1 MGKILKYCNSCEE
14 GFAERFA
21 FCPDCG
27 SPLQAYEMNPVG
39 KDAAPVAEPT
49 VEEPQA
55 PETPEVMEAA
65 PASFI
70 DEPEVET
77 APIAE
82 SAPEVIA
89 DSSVDTPYEELEAAP
104 ITGPLDAEDEVFDEA
119 PEEVVEEPAP
129 VYAASDSFYETP
141 AMHADEPRGSY
152 VKDYS
157 ASNRD
162 DGFYVTV
169 IQEKNGKQRNALLLG
184 STIFMLTAVMV
195 AWGVSLFQKELGV
208 GSIGDERSLAML
220 IDEVPMPVEEVEP
233 ENKNDDEG
241 GGGGGGGK
249 EEPEPVSQGDL
260 APQMRNPPRPPD
272 ATVHRMDNPELQLPQ
287 AATEGTQQFEQRYG
301 RWGDPN
307 AVPGPLSNGPG
318 TGGGMGSGTGT
329 GQGSGRGTG
338 AGSGTGSGYGSGVG
352 TGTGSGTGAGTGPAP
367 PPKPAP
373 VTVNY
378 RIIAKPKATY
388 TDAARTNGV
397 QGNVRLKV
405 TLLASGQIGPITPVT
420 RLPHGLTEQAIAAAR
435 QIRFEPKMVNGRATS
450 VVVTVDYG
458 FNIY

>member
-1 MGKILKYCNSCEE
+1 MGKILKYCSSCEE

-27 SPLQAYEMNPVG
+27 APLQAYEMNPVG
-39 KDAAPVAEPT
+39 KE
-49 VEEPQA
+49 
-55 PETPEVMEAA
+55 EAA
-65 PASFI
+65 PDQVNEDQAVEAAPTVAFNS
-70 DEPEVET
+70 DEIAEEPALDT

-82 SAPEVIA
+82 SDLESPKVFAA
-89 DSSVDTPYEELEAAP
+89 DEDELEAAP
-104 ITGPLDAEDEVFDEA
+104 VTGPLDDEPVFAAEEEDEI
-119 PEEVVEEPAP
+119 VEEAP
-129 VYAASDSFYETP
+129 VYPAPAPYYETH
-141 AMHADEPRGSY
+141 AMNADEPR
-152 VKDYS
+152 
-157 ASNRD
+157 ASFNSTKADD

-184 STIFMLTAVMV
+184 STMFMLTAVMV
-195 AWGVSLFQKELGV
+195 AWGISLFQKELGV

-233 ENKNDDEG
+233 ENQNDDEG
-241 GGGGGGGK
+241 GGGGGGGR
-249 EEPEPVSQGDL
+249 EDPEPVSQGDL

-272 ATVHRMDNPELQLPQ
+272 ATVHRMENPELVLPQ
-287 AATEGTQQFEQRYG
+287 AATEGNQQFEQKYG

-307 AVPGPLSNGPG
+307 ALPGPPSNGPG

-352 TGTGSGTGAGTGPAP
+352 TGNGSGTGSGGNAP
-367 PPKPAP
+367 PPKAPA

-378 RIIAKPKATY
+378 RILAKPKATY

-435 QIRFEPKMVNGRATS
+435 RIRFEPKKVNGRPTS

>member
-27 SPLQAYEMNPVG
+27 SPLQAYEINPVG
-39 KDAAPVAEPT
+39 KDAAPVAEQT
-49 VEEPQA
+49 VEEQQA

-141 AMHADEPRGSY
+141 AMHADEPRATY

-272 ATVHRMDNPELQLPQ
+272 ARFIGWIILNYSCRRRQPKVRSSSSKGTDVGEIRTLFPEHFLMAPERAAEWVQAPEPDRAAAAEQVRAAGQDRATEAVPEPELVPVQ
-287 AATEGTQQFEQRYG
+287 AR
-301 RWGDPN
+301 
-307 AVPGPLSNGPG
+307 AVVHLRRNPL
-318 TGGGMGSGTGT
+318 
-329 GQGSGRGTG
+329 
-338 AGSGTGSGYGSGVG
+338 
-352 TGTGSGTGAGTGPAP
+352 
-367 PPKPAP
+367 
-373 VTVNY
+373 
-378 RIIAKPKATY
+378 
-388 TDAARTNGV
+388 
-397 QGNVRLKV
+397 RL
-405 TLLASGQIGPITPVT
+405 
-420 RLPHGLTEQAIAAAR
+420 R
-435 QIRFEPKMVNGRATS
+435 
-450 VVVTVDYG
+450 
-458 FNIY
+458 